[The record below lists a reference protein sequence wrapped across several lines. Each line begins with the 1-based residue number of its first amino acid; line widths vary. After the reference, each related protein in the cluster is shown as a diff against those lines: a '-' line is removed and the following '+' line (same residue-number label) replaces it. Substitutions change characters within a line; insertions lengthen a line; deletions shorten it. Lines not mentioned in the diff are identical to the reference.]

1 MSLSGIHATTVLL
14 ALWQLHLCSELRHN
28 KILKVFYFKQI
39 VRWDQKNDF
48 SFFKEAYVKSL
59 THFMSVLLSSVNPLG
74 ESDEDGI
81 PGWESNNYFGSDIT
95 KLLILARGWHSFLW
109 PFRAKVQEEEGCLES
124 SRVSWKIIRY
134 RHDSLPFCNIQ
145 LFFFLEPQF
154 PEGETSIF

>member
-1 MSLSGIHATTVLL
+1 M
-14 ALWQLHLCSELRHN
+14 
-28 KILKVFYFKQI
+28 
-39 VRWDQKNDF
+39 RWDQKNDF

-134 RHDSLPFCNIQ
+134 RHDSSFLQ
-145 LFFFLEPQF
+145 HTALLFLRA
-154 PEGETSIF
+154 TIS